1 MMAETADNIEKTTG
15 ALGIEL
21 NCKGL
26 FAFIHKDD
34 PTRVAIAGDKGI
46 VILTRQQAR
55 CLARELDGIADEYL
69 EEKKC

>member
-1 MMAETADNIEKTTG
+1 MIAEAVDNIEKTTG

-34 PTRVAIAGDKGI
+34 PTRVAIAGERGI
-46 VILTRQQAR
+46 VILSRQQAV
-55 CLARELDGIADEYL
+55 CLAFELVDIVEEYL
-69 EEKKC
+69 EDKKC